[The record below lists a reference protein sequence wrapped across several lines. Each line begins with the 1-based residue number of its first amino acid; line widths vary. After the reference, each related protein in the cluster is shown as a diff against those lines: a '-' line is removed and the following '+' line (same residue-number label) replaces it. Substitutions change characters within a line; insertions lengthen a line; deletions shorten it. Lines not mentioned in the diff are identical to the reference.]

1 MSRGSAVPPTPSRHD
16 TSARPPGPAAGPGA
30 GRSRPHPDRPAP
42 PPYAR
47 RTPVSP
53 HARRL
58 AAVALLVAV
67 PLAGCGTP
75 PELREPAPTTV
86 PTRSV
91 PPATPSVPPSPPP
104 PTGLPD
110 TGAVTPTPD
119 SGLVAV
125 PCPDGPSGARIV
137 DLVRGRGG
145 VLPNGVRVRVRTGPL
160 CAGEWHYTVLD
171 VTGHETL
178 QVVTQGRPGAPRL
191 VTAGT
196 DVCTAEVRAAGPPGI
211 RTRVCDAG
219 SLDVPGA

>member
-1 MSRGSAVPPTPSRHD
+1 ML
-16 TSARPPGPAAGPGA
+16 
-30 GRSRPHPDRPAP
+30 
-42 PPYAR
+42 
-47 RTPVSP
+47 
-53 HARRL
+53 L
-58 AAVALLVAV
+58 AAL

-75 PELREPAPTTV
+75 PELRRPAPTTA
-86 PTRSV
+86 PTRTAL
-91 PPATPSVPPSPPP
+91 PATPSAAPTPP
-104 PTGLPD
+104 PTTGLP
-110 TGAVTPTPD
+110 GAGGNTPTVDP
-119 SGLVAV
+119 GLVAV

-178 QVVTQGRPGAPRL
+178 QVITQGRPGAPRL

-211 RTRVCDAG
+211 RTRVCEGG
-219 SLDVPGA
+219 SLGVPGA